1 MRIRGSD
8 EWLVIGFKAQRK
20 KIKEKKKKKKML
32 GLDPS
37 EEDERVRSVDDVIRL

>member
-1 MRIRGSD
+1 MRMRVQD
-8 EWLVIGFKAQRK
+8 ELLVIGFKAQRK

-37 EEDERVRSVDDVIRL
+37 EEG